1 MSPQRDSTR
10 PSMQDAQSPI
20 AYLRSPSAIRQRCE
34 DVLRAGLAGELTHFR
49 VVPEALPQVVARVAR
64 VTRRRYPS
72 LDVPWPSRLDRLRL
86 GGHDRL
92 APLRARMAGDPDEL
106 ARVLFE
112 VAIISILLGAGAGS
126 RWRYHEKATGIAIG
140 RTEGLALASFHAY
153 AAGIFSSVPG
163 QPLRADAD
171 ALDVLDAMR
180 LARALDVRSDN
191 PMDGLGGRTELMSQL
206 GSAMRAASHLFG
218 DEPRLGR
225 LFDAMKARSG
235 TSRTIPARRMLAMIL
250 EAFSPIWPSRCT
262 VMGVHLGD
270 VWPHPAAGG
279 SGPGA
284 GLVPFHTFA
293 QWMTYSLIP
302 VLEGADVRVEGVGE
316 LAGMTEYRTC
326 GLFVDDG
333 VLVPRHEAVTRD
345 VHDVGA
351 EVIVEW
357 RALSLALLDRLG
369 RGLREELFGH
379 ADAGPDDVLPAACVI
394 EGGTWAAGR
403 EAAKERRADGSPP
416 IQARTDGT
424 VF

>member
-1 MSPQRDSTR
+1 MSLQRDSTR

-20 AYLRSPSAIRQRCE
+20 AYLRSPGAIRQRCE
-34 DVLRAGLAGELTHFR
+34 DVLRVGLDGGLAHFR
-49 VVPEALPQVVARVAR
+49 VDLDALPGVVARVAR
-64 VTRRRYPS
+64 VTRLRYPS
-72 LDVPWPSRLDRLRL
+72 LEVPWPSRLDRLRL

-92 APLRARMAGDPDEL
+92 APLRAQLRDDPDEL
-106 ARVLFE
+106 ARVLVE

-126 RWRYHEKATGIAIG
+126 RWRFHEKATGIAIG

-153 AAGIFSSVPG
+153 AGGLFSSTPG
-163 QPLRADAD
+163 KPLRADAD
-171 ALDVLDAMR
+171 ALDTLDPMR
-180 LARALDVRSDN
+180 LARAFDVRGDN
-191 PMDGLGGRTELMSQL
+191 PMDGLEGRTELMSQL

-218 DEPRLGR
+218 EEPRLGR
-225 LFDAMKARSG
+225 LFDTMKARSG

-250 EAFSPIWPSRCT
+250 EAFSPIWPSRCS

-270 VWPHPAAGG
+270 VWPHRAAGG
-279 SGPGA
+279 AGPGA
-284 GLVPFHTFA
+284 GLVPFHTFS

-302 VLEGADVRVEGVGE
+302 VLEGAGLRVEGVGE
-316 LAGMTEYRTC
+316 LPGMTEYRTC

-333 VLVPRHEAVTRD
+333 VLVPKHDAVTRE

-357 RALSLALLDRLG
+357 RALSLALLDRLAG
-369 RGLREELFGH
+369 GLRAELFGH

-394 EGGTWAAGR
+394 EAGTWAAGR
-403 EAAKERRADGSPP
+403 EAAKERRPDGAPP
-416 IQARTDGT
+416 IRAQTDGT